1 MFLMR
6 RTFSMTAPANRISRV
21 FGRDTRIKIQLST
34 YSKLELATAV

>member
-6 RTFSMTAPANRISRV
+6 RTFSMTAPVNRILRV